1 MPFDIRQL
9 DRLEEYNEEAFDA
22 YQDAL
27 LNLFLDSP
35 EAEAHMAEYP
45 DAGFWAAQFMYYG
58 YAYIGYTLPKTTR
71 AVAEEII
78 TEVFPRK
85 ISLLSPKDADDAI
98 PELKAFWQFLKREY
112 KLRHADAILGF
123 LRQVEPDFKGIMN
136 DPSRFGIA
144 KSSRK
149 KNRKRRK

>member
-1 MPFDIRQL
+1 MPFDIRHL

-71 AVAEEII
+71 
-78 TEVFPRK
+78 
-85 ISLLSPKDADDAI
+85 SPK
-98 PELKAFWQFLKREY
+98 
-112 KLRHADAILGF
+112 
-123 LRQVEPDFKGIMN
+123 
-136 DPSRFGIA
+136 
-144 KSSRK
+144 KSSPRCFLEK
-149 KNRKRRK
+149 YPSSLPKTPTTLFLN